1 MGGAGAAEDQLA
13 AWREVAAGWERQRS
27 VIWQATRG
35 LSERLVGLLDPQPGE
50 TVLELAAGPGD
61 TGFLAAERLGAS
73 GRLIS
78 TDVAPEM
85 LEVARRRAAEL
96 GVANA
101 DFRVVDAAAIE
112 LPDRSVDG
120 VLCRFGVM
128 LVPDCGRALAEIGR
142 VLRQR
147 GRAALAVWA
156 QPERN
161 EWITAAGRAA
171 VALGLLEPPAPDAPG
186 PFRLSDPVRLR
197 ELVEH
202 AGLRVEVLEEAEIV
216 WRAASLDEWWEV
228 VRDTSRTIATL
239 LDGISTP
246 EAGALRRAAGE
257 GLAQYTAPDGS
268 LTVPGAARVVLAVL
282 P

>member
-1 MGGAGAAEDQLA
+1 METGNDQVEEWRAA
-13 AWREVAAGWERQRS
+13 AAGWERQRS

-96 GVANA
+96 GVANT

-112 LPDRSVDG
+112 LPARSVDG

-156 QPERN
+156 QSERN

-228 VRDTSRTIATL
+228 IRDTSRTIATL
-239 LDGISTP
+239 LDGISTR

-268 LTVPGAARVVLAVL
+268 LTVPGTARVVLAVR